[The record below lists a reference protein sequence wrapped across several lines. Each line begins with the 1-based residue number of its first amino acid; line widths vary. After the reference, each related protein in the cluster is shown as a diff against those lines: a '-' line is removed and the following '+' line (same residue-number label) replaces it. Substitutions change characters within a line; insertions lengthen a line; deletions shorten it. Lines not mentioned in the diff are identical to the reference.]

1 MSATPT
7 TPQKEESAKPTPPAE
22 ESAKP
27 LVTKFTTYEEGVK
40 IVAAALA
47 VPDIAQKDDALRSV
61 EAFFN
66 KRIAKKSSSDEKE
79 GLSSVKRALESNRKF
94 KPFDKPPAE
103 TPVAQAGGGMFA

>member
-1 MSATPT
+1 MKPESEPKVAAAPEEAT
-7 TPQKEESAKPTPPAE
+7 
-22 ESAKP
+22 KP
-27 LVTKFTTYEEGVK
+27 LVTKFTTYEEGVT
-40 IVAAALA
+40 IVANALS

-94 KPFDKPPAE
+94 KPFEKPPAE
-103 TPVAQAGGGMFA
+103 TPVQQAGGGMFA